1 MHTIVGMRLR
11 VPAAVL
17 ATALLIV
24 AGSTRSGMPV
34 AAPVAGA
41 DSARASIADGYAG
54 PGAAQSKASASTA
67 GTPRQPPSSATL
79 IERAAA
85 AGRISQAR
93 ALVYRLEAMSGD
105 PRLPAAYAGQSQE
118 DLAAIVSAYWTKGQL
133 GPKEAAR
140 VARYLARPTDVRA
153 NEHAVAALPNAQA
166 AVFVPGSSAA
176 GARPAS
182 PVQGDCTDGN
192 WVSQAGQHPFRVW
205 LNCTGSWVE
214 DLRRAVSTMDVQW
227 GAMTG
232 VMGEPLPDDGTGG
245 DSRMDIYLVS
255 GAAQCVP
262 GRDPCYRLRA
272 DEAGRAVPTG
282 PDDGARTS
290 AFLVLPRSV
299 VATPQLLSTLL
310 AHEFFHALQFA
321 HNARGLFTNTASHW
335 FVEATAEWA
344 QSAFARETAAEM
356 VYRPQ
361 FVDRFQRFDA
371 PLNRS
376 DNAQTGDGYRAFIWP
391 YFMQQESA
399 ADPAIIGAAWR
410 ALEGAYNF
418 AAADQAL
425 NSVFS
430 FADHFRDFAFRNLN
444 RDFLP
449 GSPIVPRYA
458 DMDPTFPSNAEP
470 EAARRRPVN
479 SIAVEASAAPPVQYR
494 EHLDLLTS
502 HYWVFVVDPAVRQ
515 IDLNLSGLTGGNPVA
530 DAAVL
535 SDHGAPFSG
544 QWERIR
550 LGAGRTTWCRDDPA
564 RDISLIFLVVSNA
577 AYQGTPVDGSI
588 EASGMDHCARA
599 SGTLTWTQSWSVPA
613 SEGHGAASGHVQI
626 TLDLRFDR
634 VADHWVDA
642 GSSWSATGTQPLP
655 DVRLGPGDGGCLL
668 TDRAISYRSNG
679 TFARAGPRSPPG
691 LILQPGRAGRTTVQL
706 RIDAV
711 AMQVQTVAGRPEC
724 SPGPRASPLLVVWR
738 PDCGDSREGLALPAR
753 PDAGRTIIVGC
764 HGMRGFVDPGGAEGG
779 VAELDLGGSLTLRP
793 VVR

>member
-24 AGSTRSGMPV
+24 AGSTRSGMPLAVPIPTADGTGTSV
-34 AAPVAGA
+34 ADGSKGA
-41 DSARASIADGYAG
+41 DAAAS
-54 PGAAQSKASASTA
+54 SKGSASAA
-67 GTPRQPPSSATL
+67 APRQPASAATL
-79 IERAAA
+79 IERASA
-85 AGRISQAR
+85 AGKISQAR
-93 ALVYRLEAMSGD
+93 ALVYRLQAMSGD
-105 PRLPAAYAGQSQE
+105 PRLPAAYAGPAGE
-118 DLAAIVSAYWTKGQL
+118 DLPAIVDAYWSPSQL
-133 GPKEAAR
+133 EPKAAAR
-140 VARYLARPTDVRA
+140 VARYLARPTDIGA
-153 NEHAVAALPNAQA
+153 NGHAVAELPNTQA
-166 AVFVPGSSAA
+166 AVFVPGSTAA
-176 GARPAS
+176 GAEPAS
-182 PVQGDCTDGN
+182 SVQRDCTDGN
-192 WVSQAGQHPFRVW
+192 WVSEVGQHPFRVW

-214 DLRRAVSTMDVQW
+214 DLRRAVSTMDVEW
-227 GAMTG
+227 GAMTD
-232 VMGEPLPDDGTGG
+232 VMGEPRPDDGTGG
-245 DSRMDIYLVS
+245 DSRMDIYLV
-255 GAAQCVP
+255 GPAQCVP
-262 GRDPCYRLRA
+262 ERDPCYRLRA

-282 PDDGARTS
+282 PNDGARTS

-321 HNARGLFTNTASHW
+321 HNARGLFTSTASHW

-344 QSAFARETAAEM
+344 QSAFARETADEM

-391 YFMQQESA
+391 YFMQQENA

-479 SIAVEASAAPPVQYR
+479 SIAVEASQAPPVQYR

-515 IDLNLSGLTGGNPVA
+515 IDLNLSGLGGGNPVA

-535 SDHGAPFSG
+535 TNHGAPFSG

-550 LGAGRTTWCRDDPA
+550 LGAARTTWCRDDPA

-613 SEGHGAASGHVQI
+613 SEGHAAAAGHVQV

-634 VADHWVDA
+634 VADRWVDA

-655 DVRLGPGDGGCLL
+655 DVTLGRGDGGCHLI
-668 TDRAISYRSNG
+668 DRAISYQSNG
-679 TFARAGPRSPPG
+679 TFARAGPGSPPG
-691 LILQPGRAGRTTVQL
+691 LLLQPGHAGRTTVQL

-711 AMQVQTVAGRPEC
+711 ASRVQTVVGTPDC
-724 SPGPRASPLLVVWR
+724 SPGQRVAPLLVVWR
-738 PDCGDSREGLALPAR
+738 PDCGANEPSLALPAR
-753 PDAGRTIIVGC
+753 PASGRTIIVGC
-764 HGMRGFVDPGGAEGG
+764 HGLRGFVDPSGAEGG
-779 VAELDLGGSLTLRP
+779 VEELDLGGSLTLRP